1 MRVQVS
7 SLLSSKDWRFIEEH
21 LPRYYSRDDVLLSDI
36 LFRYIDDEV
45 IILMIEEH
53 FHADKQKVLVSL
65 TELEKKLMAEAMENF
80 RAKELNAI
88 KKLDPV
94 T

>member
-7 SLLSSKDWRFIEEH
+7 SLLSSKDWHFIEEH

-45 IILMIEEH
+45 IAKEDILMIEEH
-53 FHADKQKVLVSL
+53 FQADKQKVLVSL

-88 KKLDPV
+88 KN
-94 T
+94 